1 MIDISGTQFISPT
14 PIAPISSE
22 PRRTACAVSRSLP
35 ICAFGK
41 ICTCI
46 LPPLLSSRV
55 FLNCSAQRCQPCAV
69 GAGCARRMR
78 LTPACAAATPE
89 TKGDKAAT
97 AAEAPAKRRMSLRVA
112 VPATRFAVRR
122 PNRKHCDESMTFL
135 LIRID
140 DQYLKLSQL
149 GSTVVIAG
157 TNVTSKSPANRT
169 GRYQRS
175 GLLARSIC
183 APLIAQAT

>member
-1 MIDISGTQFISPT
+1 MIDISGTQFINPT

-41 ICTCI
+41 IWTCI
-46 LPPLLSSRV
+46 FPPLLSSSV

-78 LTPACAAATPE
+78 LIAACAAAGPDRS
-89 TKGDKAAT
+89 GDKIVVAA
-97 AAEAPAKRRMSLRVA
+97 AAPAKRRAFRRDVR
-112 VPATRFAVRR
+112 PAKSIAGGG
-122 PNRKHCDESMTFL
+122 PNLQRCDESML
-135 LIRID
+135 LLLLCIN
-140 DQYLKLSQL
+140 DQYLKLSQW
-149 GSTVVIAG
+149 GNTVVIVG
-157 TNVTSKSPANRT
+157 TNVTNKSPANRT
-169 GRYQRS
+169 GRYQSS